1 MEGFDDSLGLGR
13 QDDEFGPSE
22 DGVVRKRTTK
32 DVEEERTYQRIMAEQ
47 VLALF
52 VDKVTGRAEALK
64 EREAERKAN
73 PDMEDTPESSDMLP
87 DEKSRALDEEELKVA
102 RRLFSTPEGRG
113 AFATVINLL
122 RNRGQLHLSH
132 TAFER
137 LSKLILLFLDQARE
151 AMHVAPIQLV
161 MILSQSLWRDADNS
175 LTSPTAAT
183 TASSSTPSSN
193 PLSPSTSSSSLSS
206 QRAVAPKKVFLSTL
220 VNSHPVWTDD
230 RFWEESFFDAFRSK
244 LTEDQVRVH
253 KWHSD
258 TEQAE
263 SLHARKQA
271 AFATLSTFAMN
282 MKEFGMDKK
291 DIDRF
296 VEKHAHLND
305 LEPEQVE
312 MLRMMDSLQAG
323 PVGEREGETDEGE
336 AGVEKADQRSGL
348 SENGPSEVEME
359 QVNDHGSGNGSGSG
373 ANGTA
378 AAAAEEMP

>member
-1 MEGFDDSLGLGR
+1 MCQGHPQYVEGFDDAQGATGK
-13 QDDEFGPSE
+13 QDDELGQSE

-73 PDMEDTPESSDMLP
+73 PDMEETPESSDMLP

-137 LSKLILLFLDQARE
+137 LSKLVLLFLDQARE
-151 AMHVAPIQLV
+151 AMHVAPVQLV
-161 MILSQSLWRDADNS
+161 MILSQSLWRDADTS
-175 LTSPTAAT
+175 LTSPTPAAL
-183 TASSSTPSSN
+183 PSN
-193 PLSPSTSSSSLSS
+193 PLSPSNSSSSLSS

-220 VNSHPVWTDD
+220 INSHPVWTDD

-282 MKEFGMDKK
+282 MKEFGMEKR

-312 MLRMMDSLQAG
+312 MLRMMDTLQTG
-323 PVGEREGETDEGE
+323 PVGEAEGEQAEEGAGAENADEAKD
-336 AGVEKADQRSGL
+336 AGKKDK
-348 SENGPSEVEME
+348 SEVEME
-359 QVNDHGSGNGSGSG
+359 EMSDNGG
-373 ANGTA
+373 ANGSTT
-378 AAAAEEMP
+378 EDSSMP

>member
-1 MEGFDDSLGLGR
+1 
-13 QDDEFGPSE
+13 
-22 DGVVRKRTTK
+22 
-32 DVEEERTYQRIMAEQ
+32 MAEQ

-73 PDMEDTPESSDMLP
+73 PDLEETPESSDMLP
-87 DEKSRALDEEELKVA
+87 DEKSRSLDEEEKKVA
-102 RRLFSTPEGRG
+102 KRLFTTAEGRG

-122 RNRGQLHLSH
+122 RNRGQLHLSP

-137 LSKLILLFLDQARE
+137 LSQLILLFLDQAKE

-161 MILSQSLWRDADNS
+161 MILSQSLWRDAEPQPI
-175 LTSPTAAT
+175 TSPTPT
-183 TASSSTPSSN
+183 HIPSN
-193 PLSPSTSSSSLSS
+193 PLSPSAASSSSASS
-206 QRAVAPKKVFLSTL
+206 LPSPQNRSAAPKKVFLSTL
-220 VNSHPVWTDD
+220 INTHPVWVDD

-282 MKEFGMDKK
+282 MKEFGMEKRE
-291 DIDRF
+291 IDRF

-323 PVGEREGETDEGE
+323 PVGEREGEQQEEDQGKAKAREQQQQQEDELPVVAKIPHEHGS
-336 AGVEKADQRSGL
+336 ARSGGHKQQ
-348 SENGPSEVEME
+348 SGAEVEME
-359 QVNDHGSGNGSGSG
+359 DVHDHSSAGG
-373 ANGTA
+373 ANGSSTA
-378 AAAAEEMP
+378 TEDMP

>member
-1 MEGFDDSLGLGR
+1 MEGFDDAQGLGR
-13 QDDEFGPSE
+13 SDEDGPSE
-22 DGVVRKRTTK
+22 GGIVRKHTTK

-122 RNRGQLHLSH
+122 RNRGQLHLSY

-137 LSKLILLFLDQARE
+137 LSQLILLFLDQARE

-161 MILSQSLWRDADNS
+161 MILSQSLWRDADSS
-175 LTSPTAAT
+175 LSSPAVTA
-183 TASSSTPSSN
+183 PPSN
-193 PLSPSTSSSSLSS
+193 PLSPSNSSSSLSS
-206 QRAVAPKKVFLSTL
+206 QRAVAPKKIFLSTL
-220 VNSHPVWTDD
+220 VNSHSVWTDD

-312 MLRMMDSLQAG
+312 MLRMMDSLEAG
-323 PVGEREGETDEGE
+323 PVGEREGEQPEDETEGE
-336 AGVEKADQRSGL
+336 KVAEEPKKTSGK
-348 SENGPSEVEME
+348 GKSEVELE
-359 QVNDHGSGNGSGSG
+359 EINEHGSGSSSETNG
-373 ANGTA
+373 NTA
-378 AAAAEEMP
+378 AAAEDMP

>member
-1 MEGFDDSLGLGR
+1 MGKP
-13 QDDEFGPSE
+13 DDELGPSD
-22 DGVVRKRTTK
+22 DGIVRKRTTK

-73 PDMEDTPESSDMLP
+73 PDLDDTPESSDMLP
-87 DEKSRALDEEELKVA
+87 DEKSRSLDEEELKVA

-122 RNRGQLHLSH
+122 RNRGQLHLSY

-137 LSKLILLFLDQARE
+137 LSQLILLFLDQARE

-161 MILSQSLWRDADNS
+161 MILSQSLWRDADSS
-175 LTSPTAAT
+175 L
-183 TASSSTPSSN
+183 STPTPTPTTTTSTSTSTPSN

-206 QRAVAPKKVFLSTL
+206 QQRAVAPKKVFLSTL
-220 VNSHPVWTDD
+220 VNSHPVWIDD

-282 MKEFGMDKK
+282 MKEFGMEKK

-323 PVGEREGETDEGE
+323 PVGEREEGE
-336 AGVEKADQRSGL
+336 QQTASEGGGGGEEEAEERRKAGGKGK
-348 SENGPSEVEME
+348 SEEVEME
-359 QVNDHGSGNGSGSG
+359 EVTDHGSSSGSSG
-373 ANGTA
+373 TNGTA
-378 AAAAEEMP
+378 AEDMP